1 MDRELRGTT
10 LAQSFE
16 RLKSDKGLHA
26 ETRGRSGKTDEAQVA
41 SDDNDDYLSDG
52 SDDDSDAVGDVD
64 IETNLVKYFLE
75 SHASQLG
82 LPGPASLLLSQLGV
96 SMPTAPPQ
104 YDQDKRDQ
112 RADR

>member
-41 SDDNDDYLSDG
+41 SDDNDGDLSDG
-52 SDDDSDAVGDVD
+52 SDDSSDAWIAWSCQLIAVSAWGV
-64 IETNLVKYFLE
+64 
-75 SHASQLG
+75 HAYSSSSVRSG
-82 LPGPASLLLSQLGV
+82 
-96 SMPTAPPQ
+96 
-104 YDQDKRDQ
+104 
-112 RADR
+112 

>member
-41 SDDNDDYLSDG
+41 SDDNDDDLSDG